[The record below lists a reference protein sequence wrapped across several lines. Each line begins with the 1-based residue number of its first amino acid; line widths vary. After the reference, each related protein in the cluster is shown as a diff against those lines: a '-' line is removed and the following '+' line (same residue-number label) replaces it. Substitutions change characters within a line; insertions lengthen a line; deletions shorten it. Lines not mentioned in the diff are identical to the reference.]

1 VFDTAV
7 QLPLRVDEQRT
18 PARQRFEAV
27 RCQTEA
33 LAANL
38 SPEDQAIQSMPDVSP
53 TKWHLAHTSWFFET
67 FLLVPL
73 DPGYRAFDPAF
84 AYLFNSYYE
93 AAGPRHPRPQRGLLS
108 RPTVDVVGAYR
119 DHVTAAMLR
128 LIERADEAA
137 WRELAPLVELGLN
150 HEQQHQE
157 LILMDIK
164 HVFSSNPLLPAYQA
178 PRPQAVV
185 TVAPAS
191 PRGDGGW
198 VEFAGGLVELGHAG
212 PGFAFDNE
220 GPRHKVWLD
229 PFRLA
234 SHPVSCGDYIEFI
247 EDGGY
252 RRAEWWLSDGWAAVQ
267 QQGWEAPLYWRRADS
282 EWRIFTLSGERR
294 VDPAEPV
301 CHVSFYEADA
311 YARWAGRRLPT
322 EAEWELAA
330 APLAAAA
337 GSGPFLAGNLA
348 DSGLYHPSADPDA
361 SPGGASELHQ
371 MIGDVWEW
379 TASPYVAY
387 PRFRPVAGAIGEY
400 NGKFMSNQMVLRG
413 GAAVTPAGHIRIT
426 YRNFF
431 PPAARWAFSGL
442 RLAEDA

>member
-7 QLPLRVDEQRT
+7 EQ
-18 PARQRFEAV
+18 PALAGDRDAENARFEAV
-27 RCQTEA
+27 RRDSEA

-38 SPEDQAIQSMPDVSP
+38 APEDQAIQSMPDVSP

-67 FLLVPL
+67 FILGPH
-73 DPGYRAFDPAF
+73 DPGYRPFDPAF

-93 AAGPRHPRPQRGLLS
+93 AVGPRHPRPERGLLS
-108 RPTVDVVGAYR
+108 RPTVDAIGAYR

-128 LIERADEAA
+128 LMEAADESA
-137 WRELAPLVELGLN
+137 WRAIAPLVELGRN

-164 HVFSSNPLLPAYQA
+164 HVFSVNPLLPAYQA
-178 PRPQAVV
+178 PRPYAVGAA
-185 TVAPAS
+185 APP
-191 PRGDGGW
+191 PRW
-198 VEFAGGLVELGHAG
+198 VEFAGGLCEIGHDG

-220 GPRHKVWLD
+220 GPRHKVWLE

-234 SHPVSCGDYIEFI
+234 THPVSCGEYLAFI

-252 RRAEWWLSDGWAAVQ
+252 RRADLWLSEGWATLQ
-267 QQGWEAPLYWRRADS
+267 QQGWQAPLYWRCEPAPAKAGG
-282 EWRIFTLSGERR
+282 EWRVFTLSGERR
-294 VDPAEPV
+294 IEAAEPV

-311 YARWAGRRLPT
+311 FARWAGKRLPT
-322 EAEWELAA
+322 EAEWEVAATDAA
-330 APLAAAA
+330 A
-337 GSGPFLAGNLA
+337 SGNLA
-348 DSGLYHPSADPDA
+348 DSGHFHPCADA
-361 SPGGASELHQ
+361 SGDAALRQ

-413 GAAVTPAGHIRIT
+413 GAAVTPADHLRIT

-431 PPAARWAFSGL
+431 PPSARWAFSGL